1 MTPMTTDLYTTT
13 MQMVPLLLI
22 ALFVDNRDDENRPD
36 TRQRHWQR
44 VQDKTYALLAVAAF
58 FTSMFVTS
66 DVIDSS
72 RFTTAIVLAALSGT
86 MTLLLLQIWRRF
98 DRRRRSS
105 QELRPEEPYP

>member
-1 MTPMTTDLYTTT
+1 MQIDLDLYTTT

-22 ALFVDNRDDENRPD
+22 ALFVDNRIDEDRSS
-36 TRQRHWQR
+36 TRRRWQR
-44 VQDKTYALLAVAAF
+44 VQDQTYALLAVAAF

-98 DRRRRSS
+98 DPHRRSD
-105 QELRPEEPYP
+105 QDGGPDEPHP